1 MRTVWFLAGGAA
13 GVYATSK
20 ARRVAEAFSY
30 DGVHDRLV
38 GWLAGARVVRD
49 ELRAGTADKETELHE
64 RLALPDGARVLSLPG
79 GEPAAGED
87 TTDTT
92 HPDDTNDTTD
102 ESRGHH

>member
-1 MRTVWFLAGGAA
+1 MRPVWFLAGGAA

-38 GWLAGARVVRD
+38 GWVAGARVVRD
-49 ELRAGTADKETELHE
+49 ELRAGTAEKETELQE
-64 RLALPDGARVLSLPG
+64 RLALPDGARVPSLPAG
-79 GEPAAGED
+79 DPPAQTD

-92 HPDDTNDTTD
+92 HTDATNGTTD

>member
-38 GWLAGARVVRD
+38 GWVAGARVVRD
-49 ELRAGTADKETELHE
+49 ELRAGTAEKKTELQE
-64 RLALPDGARVLSLPG
+64 RLALADGARVLSLPAG
-79 GEPAAGED
+79 DPAAQAGP

-92 HPDDTNDTTD
+92 DETH